1 MTLLHECV
9 AQGRR
14 TLVNAGISPDGA
26 GLDAEVLARHVLGWD
41 RAALL
46 ARGREPAP
54 HDFAER
60 YAPLIVRRAA
70 REPVAMIVGH
80 REFWGLEFEVT
91 PNVLI
96 PRPETEFVV
105 DEVLEYVRG
114 GAVISR
120 LVDVGTGTG
129 CLAVSLATELQ
140 SIDVVATDMSAEALE
155 VARRNALRHK
165 VDARVHFMEA
175 DLLTG
180 VHTSADVI
188 VSNPPYVPLREKAT
202 LQPEVGTYEPAI
214 SLFGG
219 GDGLVIMR
227 RLLASAGDHLVPGG
241 RLIVEFGDGQEM
253 DVCAIAEGFGWEVL
267 GIRNDLQGI
276 ARVASLRKRSA

>member
-1 MTLLHECV
+1 MHSLHDRV

-14 TLVNAGISPDGA
+14 TLLEAGIPADGA

-54 HDFAER
+54 DDFVEQ
-60 YAPLIVRRAA
+60 YHSLIVRRAA

-91 PNVLI
+91 PDVLI

-105 DEVLEYVRG
+105 EEVLDYVRG
-114 GAVISR
+114 GASIAR
-120 LVDVGTGTG
+120 LVDVGTGSG
-129 CLAVSLATELQ
+129 CLAVALATELPG
-140 SIDVVATDMSAEALE
+140 IEVVATDSSAKALD
-155 VARRNALRHK
+155 VARRNAARHDVGK
-165 VDARVHFMEA
+165 RVRFMEA
-175 DLLTG
+175 DLLKG
-180 VHTSADVI
+180 IHGQADVI
-188 VSNPPYVPLREKAT
+188 VSNPPYVPMREKAT

-219 GDGLVIMR
+219 GDGLAIMR
-227 RLLASAGDHLVPGG
+227 RLLASAPDHLVAGG
-241 RLIVEFGDGQEM
+241 RLIVEFGDGQEA
-253 DVCAIAEGFGWEVL
+253 DVRTIAEGLGWEVL
-267 GIRNDLQGI
+267 GIRDDLQGI
-276 ARVASLRKRSA
+276 ARVASLRR

>member
-9 AQGRR
+9 ARGRL

-54 HDFAER
+54 DDFAER
-60 YAPLIVRRAA
+60 YDPLIVRRAA

-105 DEVLEYVRG
+105 EEVLAYARS
-114 GAVISR
+114 GAAISR
-120 LVDVGTGTG
+120 VIDVGTGSG
-129 CLAVSLATELQ
+129 CLAVSLATELPG
-140 SIDVVATDMSAEALE
+140 IDVTATDMSAEALD
-155 VARRNALRHK
+155 VARRNAARHK
-165 VDARVHFMEA
+165 VDARVHFVET

-188 VSNPPYVPLREKAT
+188 VSNPPYVPLKEKAT

-219 GDGLVIMR
+219 GDGLAIMR
-227 RLLASAGDHLVPGG
+227 RLLAIAGNHLVPGG
-241 RLIVEFGDGQEM
+241 RLIVEFGDGQEV
-253 DVCAIAEGFGWEVL
+253 DVRAIAEGVGWQVL

-276 ARVASLRKRSA
+276 ARVASLKRQSA

>member
-1 MTLLHECV
+1 MSSLHDHV

-14 TLVNAGISPDGA
+14 TLLDAGIQADGA

-54 HDFAER
+54 ADFAER
-60 YAPLIVRRAA
+60 YDPLIVRRAA

-91 PNVLI
+91 PDVLI

-105 DEVLEYVRG
+105 EVVLEYARSGVRL
-114 GAVISR
+114 AR
-120 LVDVGTGTG
+120 LVDVGTGSG
-129 CLAVSLATELQ
+129 CLAVSLARELPA
-140 SIDVVATDMSAEALE
+140 IEVVATDMSEAALA
-155 VARRNALRHK
+155 VARRNAQRHRLH
-165 VDARVHFMEA
+165 DRIGFQQA
-175 DLLTG
+175 DLLEG
-180 VHTSADVI
+180 VHRQADVI
-188 VSNPPYVPLREKAT
+188 VSNPPYVPFREKAT
-202 LQPEVGTYEPAI
+202 LQPEVGRYEPPI

-227 RLLASAGDHLVPGG
+227 RLLASAADHLVPGG
-241 RLIVEFGDGQEM
+241 RLVVEFGDGQEA
-253 DVCAIAEGFGWEVL
+253 DVRAIAEGLGWEVL
-267 GIRNDLQGI
+267 EIRDDLQGI
-276 ARVASLRKRSA
+276 ARVASLARRSA